1 MKKFKLIVVA
11 FLMVLLGM
19 PHVYAECDAAVSNKL
34 SSLANNVQGS
44 QEVVEKEVDPGPDWN
59 TPDGLTDEEYEN
71 YVYMMKF
78 FRVHIN
84 NITEDLYV
92 VVTNKNTKESKTY
105 NYSDTSNGNI
115 SFDEVVSSQIVNYT
129 IDVYASS
136 KTNCGSKKLRTF
148 YITTPKYNSL
158 SEYSL
163 CEGIKEFYLCHE
175 YLNVEVDTE
184 NFESL
189 TTQYREG
196 KIKADGSINDGDKKD
211 NGFLGFLKNHVGT
224 VIIVSVLIVTIGGLV
239 IVIIVKKQ
247 RSKII

>member
-1 MKKFKLIVVA
+1 MKKFKLVVVA

-19 PHVYAECDAAVSNKL
+19 PHVYAECDATESNKL

-44 QEVVEKEVDPGPDWN
+44 QEVIEKEVDPGQDWN

-71 YVYMMKF
+71 YVYKMKF
-78 FRVHIN
+78 FRIHIN

-92 VVTNKNTKESKTY
+92 VVTNKNTKKSTTY

-158 SEYSL
+158 SEYSV
-163 CEGIKEFYLCHE
+163 CEGIEEFYLCHE
-175 YLNVEVDTE
+175 YLSVETNIE

-196 KIKADGSINDGDKKD
+196 KIKADGSIKEDEEKDK
-211 NGFLGFLKNHVGT
+211 GFLGFLREHKGT
-224 VIIVSVLIVTIGGLV
+224 VIMISVSIIAIGGLV

-247 RSKII
+247 RSRII

>member
-1 MKKFKLIVVA
+1 MKKFKLVLVT
-11 FLMVLLGM
+11 FLMTLLCM
-19 PHVYAECDAAVSNKL
+19 PHVYAECDAAEANKL

-44 QEVVEKEVDPGPDWN
+44 QEVVEKEVEPGPDWN

-136 KTNCGSKKLRTF
+136 ETNCGSKKLRTF

-175 YLNVEVDTE
+175 YLNVEVNTE

>member
-1 MKKFKLIVVA
+1 MKKFKLGVVT
-11 FLMVLLGM
+11 FLMALLCM
-19 PHVYAECDAAVSNKL
+19 PHVYAECDAAEANKL

-44 QEVVEKEVDPGPDWN
+44 QEVVEKEVEPGPDWN

-163 CEGIKEFYLCHE
+163 CEGINEFYLCHE
-175 YLNVEVDTE
+175 YLNVEVNTE

-189 TTQYREG
+189 TRQYREG
-196 KIKADGSINDGDKKD
+196 KIKADGSKNDDKTD
-211 NGFLGFLKNHVGT
+211 NSFLGFLKEHIGT
-224 VIIVSVLIVTIGGLV
+224 VIIISLLIVTIGGLV

-247 RSKII
+247 RSRII

>member
-1 MKKFKLIVVA
+1 MKKFKLGVVT
-11 FLMVLLGM
+11 FLMALLCM
-19 PHVYAECDAAVSNKL
+19 PHVYAECDAAEANKL

-44 QEVVEKEVDPGPDWN
+44 QEVVEKEVEPGPDCN

-163 CEGIKEFYLCHE
+163 CEGINEFYLCHE
-175 YLNVEVDTE
+175 YLNVEVNTE

-189 TTQYREG
+189 TRQYREG
-196 KIKADGSINDGDKKD
+196 KIKADGSKNDDKTD
-211 NGFLGFLKNHVGT
+211 NSFLGFLKEHIGT
-224 VIIVSVLIVTIGGLV
+224 VIIISLLIVTIGGLV

-247 RSKII
+247 RSRII